1 MPGWFRRRP
10 RVDLATVLEAVQ
22 AVQADVRRLGSA
34 LVRVESASRNAS
46 SQVEAMGRE
55 LAQGLERLRQSLP
68 AAGGWEAR
76 LAEQR
81 ARWLRPLL
89 DLADRM
95 TRARDALSQSVPPGG
110 EPAEAPQADPGDVA
124 DVLARLQADL
134 ERILRD
140 AGLRPVAAVGM
151 PFDPRLHRALGGM
164 QRPELAGRIAL
175 VDRQGY
181 LLDGTLLRPA
191 EVWVGLAGPPGAP
204 EDGGSTELG
213 APEEAAGES
222 SGTQ

>member
-46 SQVEAMGRE
+46 AQAEAMGRE
-55 LAQGLERLRQSLP
+55 LAQGLERLEQALP
-68 AAGGWEAR
+68 TAGGWEAR
-76 LAEQR
+76 LAEER
-81 ARWLRPLL
+81 ARWLLPLL
-89 DLADRM
+89 DLADRLA
-95 TRARDALSQSVPPGG
+95 RARDALSQTAPPTG
-110 EPAEAPQADPGDVA
+110 EPAEAAPADPRETA
-124 DVLARLQADL
+124 DVLTRLQADL
-134 ERILRD
+134 DRILRD

-191 EVWVGLAGPPGAP
+191 EVWVGLAGPPEAQDGAR
-204 EDGGSTELG
+204 TEPG
-213 APEEAAGES
+213 VAEEAAGGPPEAW
-222 SGTQ
+222 